1 MTIQMTKFLTL
12 LFVLLFSGTVSTLSL
27 FAQGALEEE
36 DPLNPLT
43 KRTKILVGP
52 IIGYNGTNH
61 SGSFQSISGDD
72 RCPNFSTG
80 SNPGFY
86 AGLTYEMQL
95 GEEVANSKSSI
106 IFRGMYESMPAFFE
120 VPGAAYPS
128 RIPGTGVEVV
138 STTRHT
144 TNISYNMATLEA
156 VYKLNLFGSMFGFTV
171 GPSVSIPVGSSVE
184 QRFELLEPN
193 NVKFERDP
201 SIPAERYINFD
212 RTIITS
218 PEGAIKE
225 INPFRFAVKFGVHYE
240 FLVARTL
247 VVPHLGYN
255 FGVTTTSSVD
265 GVRINALQGGV
276 EVRFAL

>member
-1 MTIQMTKFLTL
+1 MTTHQTTFHTL
-12 LFVLLFSGTVSTLSL
+12 LLVLLLGCTVSSLSL
-27 FAQGALEEE
+27 FAQGEL
-36 DPLNPLT
+36 DPENPLVPSS

-52 IIGYNGTNH
+52 IIGYNGTSH

-120 VPGAAYPS
+120 VPGAPYPS
-128 RIPGTGVEVV
+128 RLPDGTEVV

-144 TNISYNMATLEA
+144 TDIKYNMATLEA

-171 GPSVSIPVGSSVE
+171 GPSVSIPISSSVE
-184 QRFELLEPN
+184 QRFELLQPN
-193 NVKFERDP
+193 NVKFEQDP
-201 SIPAERYINFD
+201 NIPAERYLNFD
-212 RTIITS
+212 RTIVTS
-218 PEGAIKE
+218 PLGDIKE
-225 INPFRFAVKFGVHYE
+225 LNPFRFAIKFGVHYE

>member
-1 MTIQMTKFLTL
+1 MTNQHKRKISLFTL
-12 LFVLLFSGTVSTLSL
+12 LFFSLFISSISL
-27 FAQGALEEE
+27 FAQGSLEEE
-36 DPLNPLT
+36 DPLNPIV

-52 IIGYNGTNH
+52 IIGYNGTTH

-86 AGLTYEMQL
+86 AGLTYELQL

-120 VPGAAYPS
+120 VPGAPYPS
-128 RIPGTGVEVV
+128 RLPDGTEVT

-144 TNISYNMATLEA
+144 TDIKYNMVTLES

-171 GPSVSIPVGSSVE
+171 GPSVSIPIGSSVE

-193 NVKFERDP
+193 NVKFTRDS
-201 SIPAERYINFD
+201 SIASENYLNFD
-212 RTIITS
+212 RTIVTA
-218 PEGAIKE
+218 PNGDIKGL
-225 INPFRFAVKFGVHYE
+225 NPIRFAVKFGVHYE
-240 FLVARTL
+240 LLVARTL
-247 VVPHLGYN
+247 VVPHIGYN
-255 FGVTTTSSVD
+255 FGITTTSASD
-265 GVRINALQGGV
+265 GVRINALQAGV

>member
-1 MTIQMTKFLTL
+1 MTINQTKIHTF
-12 LFVLLFSGTVSTLSL
+12 LFVLLLSCTLSTISL

-36 DPLNPLT
+36 DPLNPNP
-43 KRTKILVGP
+43 KRTKILIGP
-52 IIGYNGTNH
+52 IIGYNGTSH
-61 SGSFQSISGDD
+61 SGSFQSIAGDD

-120 VPGAAYPS
+120 VPGAPYPS
-128 RIPGTGVEVV
+128 RLPGTAQEII

-144 TNISYNMATLEA
+144 TNIKYNMATIEA

-171 GPSVSIPVGSSVE
+171 GPSISFPIGSSVE

-193 NVKFERDP
+193 NVRFERDTT
-201 SIPAERYINFD
+201 IPAERYINFD
-212 RTIITS
+212 RTIITA
-218 PEGAIKE
+218 PEGDIKE
-225 INPFRFAVKFGVHYE
+225 LNPFRFAIKFGVHYE

>member
-1 MTIQMTKFLTL
+1 MTKFLTL

-95 GEEVANSKSSI
+95 GDRKS
-106 IFRGMYESMPAFFE
+106 
-120 VPGAAYPS
+120 
-128 RIPGTGVEVV
+128 VV
-138 STTRHT
+138 
-144 TNISYNMATLEA
+144 
-156 VYKLNLFGSMFGFTV
+156 
-171 GPSVSIPVGSSVE
+171 
-184 QRFELLEPN
+184 
-193 NVKFERDP
+193 
-201 SIPAERYINFD
+201 
-212 RTIITS
+212 
-218 PEGAIKE
+218 
-225 INPFRFAVKFGVHYE
+225 
-240 FLVARTL
+240 
-247 VVPHLGYN
+247 
-255 FGVTTTSSVD
+255 
-265 GVRINALQGGV
+265 
-276 EVRFAL
+276 

>member
-1 MTIQMTKFLTL
+1 MTINQTKFHTL
-12 LFVLLFSGTVSTLSL
+12 FLVLLFGCTISTVSL

-43 KRTKILVGP
+43 KRTRILIGP
-52 IIGYNGTNH
+52 IVGYNGTSH
-61 SGSFQSISGDD
+61 SGTFQSISGDD
-72 RCPNFSTG
+72 RCPNFTTG

-120 VPGAAYPS
+120 VPGAPYPS
-128 RIPGTGVEVV
+128 RLLDGTEVT

-144 TNISYNMATLEA
+144 TNIKYNMATIEA

-171 GPSVSIPVGSSVE
+171 GPSISFPIGSSVE

-193 NVKFERDP
+193 NVKFERDTA
-201 SIPAERYINFD
+201 IPAERYINFD
-212 RTIITS
+212 RTIITA

-225 INPFRFAVKFGVHYE
+225 VNPFRFAVKFGVHYE